1 MSEATSVPGDAVTYE
16 ARLHWILFSP
26 PLAFFAGGLAAVFFN
41 PFAAIAF
48 LCISVIGIVGAY
60 WKLATTRIVITQ
72 KRVIY
77 RTGYVARRT
86 VEMNK
91 DKIESIDVNQSI
103 LGRLLDFG
111 SICVKG
117 TGGGIEAIPNVSAP
131 FSLREHVAA
140 MGGERSWLPGIS
152 EPAKL

>member
-1 MSEATSVPGDAVTYE
+1 MSEPTPKPDDPVTYE
-16 ARLHWILFSP
+16 ARLHWILFAP
-26 PLAFFAGGLAAVFFN
+26 PLAFFVGGLVAIIFN
-41 PFAAIAF
+41 PLAAIAF
-48 LCISVIGIVGAY
+48 LCLSIVGMVTAY
-60 WKLATTRIVITQ
+60 WKLLTTRIMITHR
-72 KRVIY
+72 RVIY
-77 RTGYVARRT
+77 RTGYIARRT

-111 SICVKG
+111 SITVKG

-140 MGGERSWLPGIS
+140 MGAVPSWLPGI
-152 EPAKL
+152 ETAKP

>member
-1 MSEATSVPGDAVTYE
+1 MSEATGAPGDAVTYE

-26 PLAFFAGGLAAVFFN
+26 PLAFFAGGLVAVFFN

-48 LCISVIGIVGAY
+48 LCISVIGLVGAY

-72 KRVIY
+72 RRVIY

-91 DKIESIDVNQSI
+91 DKSIDVNQSI

-111 SICVKG
+111 SISVKG

-140 MGGERSWLPGIS
+140 VGGERSSLPGIS
-152 EPAKL
+152 EPTKP

>member
-1 MSEATSVPGDAVTYE
+1 MSDATTTPADAVTYE
-16 ARLHWILFSP
+16 ARLHWILFAP
-26 PLAFFAGGLAAVFFN
+26 PLAFFAGGLGFAFFN
-41 PFAAIAF
+41 PIAAIAF
-48 LCISVIGIVGAY
+48 LCLSIVGVVGAY
-60 WKLATTRIVITQ
+60 WKLLTTRIVITHR
-72 KRVIY
+72 RVIY
-77 RTGYVARRT
+77 RTGYIARRT

-111 SICVKG
+111 SITVKG

-140 MGGERSWLPGIS
+140 MGAEPSWLPGI
-152 EPAKL
+152 ETAKP